1 MKIFLY
7 LLIFYLGLSTAK
19 SIETKIVH
27 IIQNEI
33 ITNIDIKNQFKYLL
47 ALNNN
52 LKELDKEK
60 IFRISN
66 ESNIREKIKKIEIL
80 KNFKKIEI
88 SDDYLSLVLKNTYT
102 ILNLKS
108 LDEFELYLKDYDLN
122 MSDVKEKFII
132 DALWNRLIM
141 KKYASQVT
149 INEKKIEK
157 KVITNNKKKSKEY
170 RLSEIIFEIANK
182 EEINKKYK
190 EIVKSISEKG
200 FKNSASI
207 FSISDTSKIG
217 GDLGWISESSLNNEI
232 KEKINRLK
240 IGEISKPIVL
250 SNGILILKITNS
262 KKSKIKID
270 FKTELKRA
278 INYERNRQLN
288 QYSKIYYNK
297 VKKNLEFND

>member
-7 LLIFYLGLSTAK
+7 LLIFYLSLSTAK

-27 IIQNEI
+27 IIQDEI

-66 ESNIREKIKKIEIL
+66 ESIIREKIKKIEIL

-88 SDDYLSLVLKNTYT
+88 SNDYLSLVLKNTYT
-102 ILNLKS
+102 FLNLKS
-108 LDEFELYLKDYDLN
+108 LDEFEIYLKGYDLN
-122 MSDVKEKFII
+122 ISDVKEKFII

-141 KKYASQVT
+141 NKYASQVT

-157 KVITNNKKKSKEY
+157 KVIANKKKSKEY
-170 RLSEIIFEIANK
+170 RLSEIIFEITNK
-182 EEINKKYK
+182 DEINKKYK
-190 EIVKSISEKG
+190 KIVKSINEKG

-217 GDLGWISESSLNNEI
+217 GDLGWINESSLNNEI
-232 KEKINRLK
+232 KEKINLLK

-262 KKSKIKID
+262 KKSEIKTD
-270 FKTELKRA
+270 FKTELKKA

-297 VKKNLEFND
+297 IKKNLEFDD